1 MKLSLHDLLPEDS
14 ENVYAPERRSC
25 SYWPPDP
32 IMLYLQRQRLLR
44 RQESKTMNEDGAA
57 QSCLVAA
64 CPYRVVTVGP
74 DRGTGHQLVIKAQGR
89 GLGLTHGQ
97 TEMGSV
103 Q

>member
-1 MKLSLHDLLPEDS
+1 
-14 ENVYAPERRSC
+14 
-25 SYWPPDP
+25 
-32 IMLYLQRQRLLR
+32 
-44 RQESKTMNEDGAA
+44 MNEDGAA